1 MRMRQTIQSVN
12 DVATRKIWVR
22 PESGSRRVV
31 HGGMAWA
38 NRGMLMQPQD
48 GAFDSREQSARVTD
62 IGKRLQVAAFG
73 AAAMVEP
80 EDARLTGGTRTLV
93 RRLLGLNITPRVRP
107 TGLVAKAA
115 KPVAAKPAK
124 RILAAAVDRAQ
135 VA

>member
-1 MRMRQTIQSVN
+1 MRQSIQSVN
-12 DVATRKIWVR
+12 DVVPQKTWGRQ
-22 PESGSRRVV
+22 ESGSRRVV

-38 NRGMLMQPQD
+38 SRGMLMQPQD
-48 GAFDSREQSARVTD
+48 GAFDSREQNARVTD

-93 RRLLGLNITPRVRP
+93 RRLLGLNITRRVRP

-115 KPVAAKPAK
+115 KPVVAKPAK
-124 RILAAAVDRAQ
+124 RTLAAVEQAQ

>member
-1 MRMRQTIQSVN
+1 
-12 DVATRKIWVR
+12 
-22 PESGSRRVV
+22 
-31 HGGMAWA
+31 
-38 NRGMLMQPQD
+38 MQPQD

>member
-1 MRMRQTIQSVN
+1 MQVRETIQSVN
-12 DVATRKIWVR
+12 VVPRKL
-22 PESGSRRVV
+22 ESGSRRVV

-38 NRGMLMQPQD
+38 SRDVLLQPQD
-48 GAFDSREQSARVTD
+48 GAFDSREQNARVTD

-73 AAAMVEP
+73 AAALVEP

-93 RRLLGLNITPRVRP
+93 RRLLGLNITPGIRP
-107 TGLVAKAA
+107 AGLIAKAA

-124 RILAAAVDRAQ
+124 RILATVERAQ